1 MSPADYFIFVL
12 FMALGCFS
20 LVAALFNFEWY
31 FQTSAALN
39 FVRWFGRRGARWFYA
54 LLGLLLILCGAL
66 GMIYW

>member
-20 LVAALFNFEWY
+20 LVAALFNFEWF
-31 FQTSAALN
+31 FQTSAAQN

-54 LLGLLLILCGAL
+54 LLGVLLMACGAL